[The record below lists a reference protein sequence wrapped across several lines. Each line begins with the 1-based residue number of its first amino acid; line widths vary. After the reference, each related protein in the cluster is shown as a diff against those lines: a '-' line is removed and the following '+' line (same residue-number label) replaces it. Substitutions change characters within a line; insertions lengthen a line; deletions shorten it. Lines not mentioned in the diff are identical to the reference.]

1 MFFIFALLL
10 IMIPVYSLAE
20 TLPTKINAENL
31 EFRSG
36 VYRGSGGVRISQK
49 ERMLSASTLVFDNN
63 TGDVTAYGNVV
74 FTEGNNILSSESLMF
89 NINTNYMRIDK
100 GKIFIRDDNYHIE
113 GDTIEGFSNE
123 RFRIESGIFSTCD
136 GEPPCWRFRGED
148 INVHLNHILTAK
160 GVSFSVRDVPVF
172 YFPYI
177 ALPILQARQTG
188 LLIPRIGYNTGE
200 GLKLNTAFFW
210 AISGSQDATFYG
222 DYFGEKG
229 PGGGIEYRYV
239 LSRESGGQFN
249 GYYINDKELD
259 KARWKIKYDHR
270 QLILEESSAKVRINY
285 LNDKTLYKDI
295 SGDIGERIQ
304 RTQDSDLYVNRR
316 WDSLSAHLWAQYT
329 QNLSG
334 DEEGIF
340 QRMPEAGINVM
351 ESRIGR
357 IPFYWRME
365 SSVSRWDEIDT
376 GLTRLH
382 ISPAISARLFE
393 DNGFTFIPEI
403 GTEQTFYYMEGETD
417 PVQSGIYNLAGI
429 MSTKLYKSYLTG
441 TGSMQHFIEPSIKY
455 EYTEGTFI
463 DHASSL
469 TNIEGTP
476 PLLDPIEER
485 KEKNDVS
492 LSLVNRLISM
502 GSDRR
507 YEPLY
512 MRLTQI
518 YKIDSPD
525 ALSDDSGFSDMRLET
540 VVNIKELFSID
551 IDATYN
557 HEKGEIIST
566 GTDLGFK
573 RGYTFFTIGQ
583 RFSRFPS
590 SLNFLTFSTG
600 ITMNKVDTSIDL
612 WYDNE
617 ERQLM
622 DSRYSVRYNSQCWG
636 ITAFYSYRPEEEE
649 FNVLFTLKGVGSVGG
664 F

>member
-177 ALPILQARQTG
+177 ALPILQERQTG

-239 LSRESGGQFN
+239 LSRESWGQFN

-316 WDSLSAHLWAQYT
+316 WDSLSAHL
-329 QNLSG
+329 
-334 DEEGIF
+334 
-340 QRMPEAGINVM
+340 
-351 ESRIGR
+351 
-357 IPFYWRME
+357 
-365 SSVSRWDEIDT
+365 
-376 GLTRLH
+376 
-382 ISPAISARLFE
+382 
-393 DNGFTFIPEI
+393 
-403 GTEQTFYYMEGETD
+403 
-417 PVQSGIYNLAGI
+417 
-429 MSTKLYKSYLTG
+429 
-441 TGSMQHFIEPSIKY
+441 
-455 EYTEGTFI
+455 
-463 DHASSL
+463 
-469 TNIEGTP
+469 
-476 PLLDPIEER
+476 
-485 KEKNDVS
+485 
-492 LSLVNRLISM
+492 
-502 GSDRR
+502 
-507 YEPLY
+507 
-512 MRLTQI
+512 
-518 YKIDSPD
+518 
-525 ALSDDSGFSDMRLET
+525 
-540 VVNIKELFSID
+540 
-551 IDATYN
+551 
-557 HEKGEIIST
+557 
-566 GTDLGFK
+566 
-573 RGYTFFTIGQ
+573 
-583 RFSRFPS
+583 
-590 SLNFLTFSTG
+590 
-600 ITMNKVDTSIDL
+600 
-612 WYDNE
+612 
-617 ERQLM
+617 
-622 DSRYSVRYNSQCWG
+622 
-636 ITAFYSYRPEEEE
+636 
-649 FNVLFTLKGVGSVGG
+649 
-664 F
+664 